1 VPDLRKTDRDTESIT
16 YSLGRPIIN
25 TRGAMAGGQPQ
36 SGDPPAA
43 LIRVATYAVA
53 AHSQVA
59 FGPAT
64 SLRTRLA
71 PRFPARKSQEGI
83 TQPAAASAGC
93 VRIRV

>member
-43 LIRVATYAVA
+43 LIRVDLCSGS
-53 AHSQVA
+53 SQPSR

-64 SLRTRLA
+64 GLRTRLA